1 MATIQDR
8 WHRRNR
14 RTGELER
21 TALYGTGKR
30 YRPHFRDPSGRE
42 VTKAFDRKVDAQR
55 WLDEQ
60 TVALV
65 RGAYVHPRAG
75 RLTVG

>member
-14 RTGELER
+14 ETGKLER
-21 TALYGTGKR
+21 TALYGKGKR

-65 RGAYVHPRAG
+65 RTGCGSTLVR
-75 RLTVG
+75 RLT